1 MIVTI
6 VTMTVPIFTYI
17 FVKFDLKDLEGVTL
31 TVRPKGVRSTV
42 KSQGNESKN
51 IKRSGEN
58 LRLNSSSHLQKLSW
72 RFSFPK
78 ILKVALLLLF
88 EHF

>member
-6 VTMTVPIFTYI
+6 VTMTMPIFIYM
-17 FVKFDLKDLEGVTL
+17 FVKFDLKDLEGGTL

-51 IKRSGEN
+51 IKRSGYKALSDCSRPTPTKTGR
-58 LRLNSSSHLQKLSW
+58 LRRRKS
-72 RFSFPK
+72 
-78 ILKVALLLLF
+78 
-88 EHF
+88 